1 MRTREEDRL
10 DWEVRSLV
18 YGQFVETGLP
28 PTVELIAE
36 GMGVEARQV
45 RAAYER
51 LHERHALFLD
61 SEVREVRMAFPFS
74 GIPTPFRVRA
84 GGRPRYWANCAWDM
98 LGIPAALH
106 ADALIGAEYA
116 EDGAPARLSV
126 EGGRLRGDG
135 GVVHFPPPLGRWYDD
150 LAFT

>member
-1 MRTREEDRL
+1 MRERRGLRKREEDRL

-61 SEVREVRMAFPFS
+61 SETSEVRMAFPFS

-84 GGRPRYWANCAWDM
+84 GGALNTGRTAPGTCSASPPRCTRT
-98 LGIPAALH
+98 P
-106 ADALIGAEYA
+106 
-116 EDGAPARLSV
+116 
-126 EGGRLRGDG
+126 
-135 GVVHFPPPLGRWYDD
+135 
-150 LAFT
+150 